1 MTRSQLK
8 RMIKP
13 LLLKMTKGQ
22 RKALF
27 SRRVVTRYPL
37 RAEKAMQSVL
47 TKLFSVYTKKVNS
60 FFKTH
65 KPLYA
70 MYETALKRDSFESDF
85 EGFINEMASSLDED
99 QSLGLINGISLE
111 VYVGR
116 IMEFIRT
123 FDEKELELAFQKMFK
138 MGLPYSDTW
147 WAGLRS
153 QLIDEFSRR
162 SIGTVKAYLADIRD
176 EVLKGIRNEV
186 PFDQLVLRIQ
196 QLGEGLSLK
205 KAAFLARDLTGKING
220 LFTKNLHSALGMT
233 NYMFITA
240 FDERVRG
247 RPGGAFANAPVDHW
261 VLDGKICSWSDS
273 TIYSIDYGRTF
284 IPRGGRML
292 RLHPGMDW
300 ACRCTASP
308 WFQDIFLEL
317 EKEIRGGY

>member
-8 RMIKP
+8 RTIKP

-27 SRRVVTRYPL
+27 SRRVVTHYPL

-47 TKLFSVYTKKVNS
+47 TKLFSVYTKKVNN
-60 FFKTH
+60 FFKNN

-70 MYETALKRDSFESDF
+70 IYETALKRDSFESDF

-147 WAGLRS
+147 WTGLRS

-176 EVLKGIRNEV
+176 EVLRGIRNEV
-186 PFDQLVLRIQ
+186 PFEQLVLRIQ

-261 VLDGKICSWSDS
+261 SLDGKICSWSDS

-284 IPRGGRML
+284 IPREGRML

-300 ACRCTASP
+300 ACRCVASP

-317 EKEIRGGY
+317 EREIRGGY